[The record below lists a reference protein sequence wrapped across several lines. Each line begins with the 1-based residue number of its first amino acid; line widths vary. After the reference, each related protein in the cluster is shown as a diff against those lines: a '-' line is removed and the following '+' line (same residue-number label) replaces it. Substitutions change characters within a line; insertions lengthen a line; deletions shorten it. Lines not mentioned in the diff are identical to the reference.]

1 MAPLEQHLFASQI
14 AQLSRGWRAEMDRRL
29 VDLGLSQARWL
40 VLIYLSRFTYAPTQR
55 ELARKVGV
63 EGPTLA
69 RLLDALEEQ
78 GMVSRQIVTG
88 DRRAKQIFLEDKA
101 RPLIAQIDAIS
112 AQLRSE
118 LFQGIDPQEIERCQQ
133 IHQMILANME
143 QI

>member
-1 MAPLEQHLFASQI
+1 MTPLEQHLFASQI

-29 VDLGLSQARWL
+29 MDLGLSQARWL
-40 VLIYLSRFTYAPTQR
+40 VLIYLSRFTQAPTQR

-78 GMVSRQIVTG
+78 GLVSRQTVEG
-88 DRRAKQIFLEDKA
+88 DRRAKQITLNDKA
-101 RPLIAQIDAIS
+101 KPLIDKIDAIS
-112 AQLRSE
+112 EQLRSE
-118 LFQGIDPQEIERCQQ
+118 LFVGIDPKEIERCQQ
-133 IHQMILANME
+133 IHQQILANME

>member
-1 MAPLEQHLFASQI
+1 MAPLEQHLFASQV

-29 VDLGLSQARWL
+29 SDLGLSQARWL
-40 VLIYLSRFTYAPTQR
+40 VLIYLSRFTHAPTQR
-55 ELARKVGV
+55 ELARQVGV

-78 GMVSRQIVTG
+78 GLVSRQTVAG
-88 DRRAKQIFLEDKA
+88 DRRAKQLVLNAKA
-101 RPLIAQIDAIS
+101 KPLIAKIDAIS
-112 AQLRSE
+112 AALCSE
-118 LFQGIDPQEIERCQQ
+118 LFADIDPKEVERCQQ